1 MKKLYKE
8 VSWKKLLKMFYK
20 GKITDQIIIAR
31 IENTLPVNNK
41 TTHYL
46 GLFIGTNH
54 YNSDAKLDIDYLLDP
69 RNKFAIY
76 KNTKEN
82 FDMLSWRIPEEHNL
96 YFLMKAGG

>member
-8 VSWKKLLKMFYK
+8 VSGKKLLKMFYK
-20 GKITDQIIIAR
+20 GKITDQLIIAG
-31 IENTLPVNNK
+31 IEDNFGGK
-41 TTHYL
+41 ITTHL

-82 FDMLSWRIPEEHNL
+82 FDMLNWRIPEEHNL
-96 YFLMKAGG
+96 FRGICKN